1 MSAIWLVTGI
11 QGAGKS
17 TIADL
22 LAQRFER
29 GVHVRGG
36 EFYRW
41 GVRGWVQPGSGDDAA
56 RLTPDETVDAIVT
69 RADEACVDDVV

>member
-22 LAQRFER
+22 LARRFER
-29 GVHVRGG
+29 GRTSAAGSSIGG
-36 EFYRW
+36 GCGAGCSPEA
-41 GVRGWVQPGSGDDAA
+41 VTTP
-56 RLTPDETVDAIVT
+56 RLTPDETVDAIIT